1 LRLVKFTIFFVVLT
15 IPSVLSAQ
23 PCPPV
28 DVNLS
33 MSEESQQWW
42 MVLLDFFVRMSVPLV
57 TAVMSVL
64 GAWMVRKVTRK
75 WDLEKQEATA
85 RLVDGFIVSGVA
97 FAEEQA
103 RKALKVNNTQ
113 TSGARKLQMALER
126 VESQVATSGLP
137 GIARDELVSL
147 VESKLQMERSRPDGV
162 VPSDPDGG
170 RLK

>member
-64 GAWMVRKVTRK
+64 GAWMVRKVTRN
-75 WDLEKQEATA
+75 W
-85 RLVDGFIVSGVA
+85 SG
-97 FAEEQA
+97 
-103 RKALKVNNTQ
+103 
-113 TSGARKLQMALER
+113 
-126 VESQVATSGLP
+126 
-137 GIARDELVSL
+137 
-147 VESKLQMERSRPDGV
+147 
-162 VPSDPDGG
+162 
-170 RLK
+170 